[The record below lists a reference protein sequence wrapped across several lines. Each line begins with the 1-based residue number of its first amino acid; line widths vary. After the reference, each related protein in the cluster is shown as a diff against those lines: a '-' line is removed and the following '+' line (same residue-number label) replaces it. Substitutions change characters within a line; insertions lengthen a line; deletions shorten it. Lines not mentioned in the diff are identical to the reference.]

1 MTCKEFVKLIP
12 DYVDGKLDYG
22 ELKQFS
28 EHMQTCPE
36 CKEELVIQFLV
47 TEGIKR
53 LEDGKAFDLNKELAE
68 RMEQAQKRIEKN
80 GKILK
85 LGISL
90 EAISVAMFVVIF
102 ICLFL

>member
-1 MTCKEFVKLIP
+1 MNCKEFVKLIP

-28 EHMQTCPE
+28 EHMQTCPD

-90 EAISVAMFVVIF
+90 EAISIAMFVVIF